1 MILRDLLD
9 VPELRMRLLVGD
21 EEQLG
26 KKVRW
31 VYPTELAAPARYLS
45 GGELVVSGLVW
56 RTDPADSEEFVAAI
70 ASAGAIGLAAGTAHF
85 GLVPDDLIAACERH
99 RLPLFEV
106 PVEVSFSAVTEH
118 VLTSV
123 SAERISR
130 LAGSL
135 GRQRQLL
142 RAVAEGRALDE
153 LARGVS
159 EATGV
164 TCRVLTPLGTHVV
177 SGPAP
182 LSEDDL
188 GRVITTFLTAD
199 RLPAVAGGRG
209 LPAYSVFPIG
219 LGMGQR
225 LSCWFIVADGT
236 WPDWEPDV
244 TEMVGEL
251 AAIAALDRARHT
263 EALLV
268 ARQIADDVLALV
280 EAGKGGGTEATARLR
295 QAGLDPHQPM
305 TVVVAGFTGSPE
317 LRATAA
323 RILDDL
329 AGQLAAPV
337 VVSSTGAHAIALF
350 SGSGDATNAAIRA
363 AASRLKPGLRTLRI
377 ALGLSSAAHAGM
389 LSGALDSA
397 QHALRMA
404 ELHQSPVSVVSG
416 DEVTTYQRL
425 LATVPDE
432 VRRTFATRVLG
443 AVVDYDTA
451 HDAGLRETLETFLAN
466 SGSWSRTAAAM
477 HVHVNTVR
485 YRIARVADLT
495 GRDLGRFEDRVDL
508 LLALH
513 SS

>member
-1 MILRDLLD
+1 MILRDLLG
-9 VPELRMRLLVGD
+9 VPELQMRLLVGD

-26 KKVRW
+26 HKVRW

-56 RTDPADSEEFVAAI
+56 RTDADDSEEFVAAI

-85 GLVPDDLIAACERH
+85 GLVPDDVIGACERH

-118 VLTSV
+118 ILTSV
-123 SAERISR
+123 TAERISR
-130 LAGSL
+130 LAASL

-142 RAVAEGRALDE
+142 SAVAEGRALDE

-159 EATGV
+159 ETTGV

-177 SGPAP
+177 SGPQP
-182 LSEDDL
+182 LSEEDL

-209 LPAYSVFPIG
+209 LPPYSVFPIG
-219 LGMGQR
+219 LAMGQR

-251 AAIAALDRARHT
+251 AAIAALDRARHK
-263 EALLV
+263 EGLLV

-295 QAGLDPHQPM
+295 QAGLDPHHPM
-305 TVVVAGFTGSPE
+305 TVVVAGFPGGPE
-317 LRATAA
+317 LTATAA
-323 RILDDL
+323 QILDDL
-329 AGQLAAPV
+329 AAQLGAPV
-337 VVSSTGAHAIALF
+337 VVTTMGEHAIALLP
-350 SGSGDATNAAIRA
+350 GSGDPMNAAIRA
-363 AASRLKPGLRTLRI
+363 AASRLKPGLRTMRV
-377 ALGLSSAAHAGM
+377 ALGVSAAAHSGM

-397 QHALRMA
+397 RHALQMA
-404 ELHQSPVSVVSG
+404 ELDQTPVSVVSG
-416 DEVTTYQRL
+416 DEVTSYLRL

-443 AVVDYDTA
+443 AVLDYDKT
-451 HDAGLRETLETFLAN
+451 HDAGLRETLETFLAH

-477 HVHVNTVR
+477 HLHVNTVR

-495 GRDLGRFEDRVDL
+495 GRDLGRLEDRVDL

>member
-1 MILRDLLD
+1 MILRDLLA
-9 VPELRMRLLVGD
+9 VPELRLRLLVGD

-26 KKVRW
+26 HKVRW
-31 VYPTELAAPARYLS
+31 VYPTELDAPARYLS

-56 RTDPADSEEFVAAI
+56 RTDPGDSEEFVAAI
-70 ASAGAIGLAAGTAHF
+70 ASAGAIGLAAGAAHF
-85 GLVPDDLIAACERH
+85 GLVPDDLVQACERH

-106 PVEVSFSAVTEH
+106 PVEVSFSAVTEQ
-118 VLTSV
+118 VLSSV
-123 SAERISR
+123 TAERISR
-130 LAGSL
+130 LAASL

-142 RAVAEGRALDE
+142 CAVAEGRALDE

-177 SGPAP
+177 SGPEP

-188 GRVITTFLTAD
+188 SRVITTFLTAD

-219 LGMGQR
+219 PALGQR
-225 LSCWFIVADGT
+225 LTSWFIVADGT

-263 EALLV
+263 EGLLV
-268 ARQIADDVLALV
+268 ARQIADDVFALV
-280 EAGKGGGTEATARLR
+280 RAGASGGREATARLR
-295 QAGLDPHQPM
+295 QAGLDPHGPM
-305 TVVVAGFTGSPE
+305 TVVVVGFSGVPG
-317 LRATAA
+317 LKATAA
-323 RILDDL
+323 LILDDL
-329 AGQLAAPV
+329 AAQLAAPV
-337 VVSSTGAHAIALF
+337 VVCTEGANALALLP
-350 SGSGDATNAAIRA
+350 GSGDPTNAAIRA
-363 AASRLKPGLRTLRI
+363 AALRLKPGLQTMRV
-377 ALGLSSAAHAGM
+377 ALGVSAAAHSGM

-397 QHALRMA
+397 QHALQMA
-404 ELHQSPVSVVSG
+404 ELAQTPVSVVSG
-416 DEVTTYQRL
+416 DEVTSYQRL

-432 VRRTFATRVLG
+432 IRRTFDTRVLG
-443 AVVDYDTA
+443 VVLEYDKA
-451 HDAGLRETLETFLAN
+451 HDAGLRDTLETFLAH
-466 SGSWSRTAAAM
+466 SGSWSRTAEAM
-477 HVHVNTVR
+477 HLHVNTVR

-495 GRDLGRFEDRVDL
+495 GRDLSRLEDQVDL